1 MKESLININGKLDK
15 QEAITLLCK
24 YSIVILLFIVALFIL
39 SPNAKADYII
49 SAADGNVNIHFDTN
63 AESVPTMNLNIQ
75 DFNVHMGYTNYS
87 ANLNTPTVNPIILG
101 LELIMLLFGIML
113 AVKSITMFG
122 NKNP

>member
-1 MKESLININGKLDK
+1 MNLEEIENKNQIKKDLMSMIKIS
-15 QEAITLLCK
+15 AIT
-24 YSIVILLFIVALFIL
+24 IALFFIL
-39 SPNAKADYII
+39 IIINPKIHADYVI

-63 AESVPTMNLNIQ
+63 ADSVPTMNLNIQ

-122 NKNP
+122 SKNP